1 MYTSPLWSKSVY
13 ITSNSDLVKD
23 IIKIRLHIWK
33 LKKNYPRE
41 EEDTK
46 CPICNQKEDT
56 TERVLQC
63 QTAETVYKIRDHTPN
78 QWAEVVKL
86 YRQNKEL
93 RK

>member
-1 MYTSPLWSKSVY
+1 MWE
-13 ITSNSDLVKD
+13 
-23 IIKIRLHIWK
+23 
-33 LKKNYPRE
+33 LKKNYPSE

-56 TERVLQC
+56 EHVLEC
-63 QTAETVYKIRDHTPN
+63 QTAETVYKITDDTLN

-86 YRQNKEL
+86 YRQIKGI